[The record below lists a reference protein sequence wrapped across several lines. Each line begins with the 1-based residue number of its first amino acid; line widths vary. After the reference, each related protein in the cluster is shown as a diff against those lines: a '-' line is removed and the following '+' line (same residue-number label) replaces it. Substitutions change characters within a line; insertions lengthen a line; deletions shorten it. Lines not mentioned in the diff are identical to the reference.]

1 MKKLAAFIAILIVL
15 VAIYNDITLGTLPAA
30 SEQKTETDNQMTISE
45 TAEDEIPYFEHAVKP
60 GDTMLSV
67 LDSKAKLPLDIPIA
81 KAIADFKELNDGV
94 EPQKIKFGKTYKFPD
109 YSGLD

>member
-1 MKKLAAFIAILIVL
+1 MKKLAAIFALML
-15 VAIYNDITLGTLPAA
+15 VMIAIYNDVTIGTLPSFTTQNA
-30 SEQKTETDNQMTISE
+30 EKDNQMIFSE
-45 TAEDEIPYFEHAVKP
+45 TMEGEIPYFEHAVKP

-67 LDSKAKLPLDIPIA
+67 LDSKARLPMDVPIA

-109 YSGLD
+109 YSDLD